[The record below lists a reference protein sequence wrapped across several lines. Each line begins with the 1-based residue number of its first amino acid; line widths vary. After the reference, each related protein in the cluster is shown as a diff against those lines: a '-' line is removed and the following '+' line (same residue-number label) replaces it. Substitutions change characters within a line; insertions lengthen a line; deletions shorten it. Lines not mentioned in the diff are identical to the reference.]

1 MLRIVT
7 LALVVVFAGPGT
19 ALAGER
25 ILESAER
32 LASAIVLTT
41 QPNVQ
46 DCAEAA
52 RAGTSDAQRRQ
63 GSAGWFLLGWVL
75 PIIAPLV
82 AGDSQPPADTILQYD
97 AELGRCYAAS
107 YRVNST
113 GRRNTSMRCCD
124 AETETETVRPSRSAC
139 DAFAWPAAGS
149 GACGAATVLEGDRQ
163 GAVE

>member
-19 ALAGER
+19 ALAGD

-52 RAGTSDAQRRQ
+52 RAGTSDAQLRQ
-63 GSAGWFLLGWVL
+63 GSAGWFFLGWAL
-75 PIIAPLV
+75 PVIAPLV
-82 AGDSQPPADTILQYD
+82 VSDSQPPADTILQYD

-107 YRVNST
+107 YSDRAK
-113 GRRNTSMRCCD
+113 RKKRK
-124 AETETETVRPSRSAC
+124 A
-139 DAFAWPAAGS
+139 AWIGS
-149 GACGAATVLEGDRQ
+149 GVGIGAFVALVALAASQSTYNYR
-163 GAVE
+163 

>member
-32 LASAIVLTT
+32 LASAIVLTA

-46 DCAEAA
+46 DCAAAA

-107 YRVNST
+107 YRDRAK
-113 GRRNTSMRCCD
+113 GKKRK
-124 AETETETVRPSRSAC
+124 A
-139 DAFAWPAAGS
+139 AWIGS
-149 GACGAATVLEGDRQ
+149 GVAIGTFVALVALTASQATYSYR
-163 GAVE
+163 

>member
-7 LALVVVFAGPGT
+7 LTLVVVFAGHGT

-32 LASAIVLTT
+32 LASAIVLTA

-63 GSAGWFLLGWVL
+63 GSAGWFLLGWAL
-75 PIIAPLV
+75 PIIAPLI
-82 AGDSQPPADTILQYD
+82 AGDAQPPADTILQYD
-97 AELGRCYAAS
+97 AEVGRCYAAS
-107 YRVNST
+107 YSDRAKAKK
-113 GRRNTSMRCCD
+113 RK
-124 AETETETVRPSRSAC
+124 A
-139 DAFAWPAAGS
+139 AWIGS
-149 GACGAATVLEGDRQ
+149 GVAIGTFVALVALTASQSTYSYR
-163 GAVE
+163 